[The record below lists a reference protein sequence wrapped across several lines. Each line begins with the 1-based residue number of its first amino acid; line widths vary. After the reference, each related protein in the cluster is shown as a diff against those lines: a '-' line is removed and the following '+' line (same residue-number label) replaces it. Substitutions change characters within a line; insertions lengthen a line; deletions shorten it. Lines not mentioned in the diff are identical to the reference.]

1 MLRSMTSLYILRE
14 DKILML
20 YRVGSRVIE
29 PSWVGIGGHFEPEEY
44 NDPAACVLREL
55 KEETGLTLS
64 NIEDMQ
70 LRYVSIRHTGTE
82 VRQNFYF
89 FARLRGALPEDVTC
103 NEGHLVWKDLSELPR
118 LPMPVTAKS
127 CINHYLSQG
136 RFDSVIYGVL
146 HSADCE
152 PTFTPLTK
160 EET

>member
-89 FARLRGALPEDVTC
+89 FARLWEKLFDPSP
-103 NEGHLVWKDLSELPR
+103 LS
-118 LPMPVTAKS
+118 MPVTAKS